1 MHVNTLYPPYG
12 GGATVVCDSVCQRL
26 AADNEVS
33 VFSGRFDFEKPLY
46 DTESHVYGSVNVR
59 TVNIVGLFEFSIDAV
74 IDGLADGNYQNDKIG
89 EIFSEYLREARP
101 ELVHFHSV
109 QWLGANL
116 IEKAKDYGAGVV
128 LTMHDWW
135 WVCARQ
141 FLVDS
146 EREVCPF
153 DGAQSK
159 ECCRRNE
166 RFGERDACLKK
177 TLESVDV
184 VITPSKL
191 LRGSVKAKGLADLD
205 IKVLE
210 NGVEK
215 PGGFRPKDPESGR
228 LVFGYMGGDNWLKGM
243 QTLLEAVGMISSG
256 GYVVKLYGFDN
267 PSADVIGNYLSG
279 RSAAVPAGNVL
290 VKAVRKLRALVYGGI
305 SRRLED
311 RLEFCPSFTQGELD
325 RVLGEVDVVVA
336 PSLQRESFSL
346 VTREAMVRGVPV
358 ITSDSGGPE
367 EIIKDG
373 VNGFVFRTKDAAGLA
388 SRMGRLVEDRS
399 LVVRLRENIDISSIM
414 LLDGHVEGLR
424 RIYSGVLTG

>member
-26 AADNEVS
+26 AVDNEVS
-33 VFSGRFDFEKPLY
+33 VFSGRFDFEKPVY
-46 DTESHVYGSVNVR
+46 DTESHEYGRVKVR
-59 TVNIVGLFEFSIDAV
+59 TVNITGLFEFNIDAV
-74 IDGLADGNYQNDKIG
+74 IDGFAEGNCRSERIG
-89 EIFSEYLREARP
+89 EIFAEYLRETRP

-116 IEKAKDYGAGVV
+116 IEKAREYGARVV

-146 EREVCPF
+146 GREVCPF
-153 DGAQSK
+153 DGAQSGG
-159 ECCRRNE
+159 CCRRSG
-166 RFGERDACLKK
+166 RFGERDAYLRKV
-177 TLESVDV
+177 LECVDL
-184 VITPSKL
+184 VITPSRL
-191 LRGSVKAKGLADLD
+191 LRDSVKAKGLSGID
-205 IKVLE
+205 IVVLE

-215 PGGFRPKDPESGR
+215 PIRFKPKAPEAGR

-279 RSAAVPAGNVL
+279 RSAAVPAGNVF
-290 VKAVRKLRALVYGGI
+290 VKAVRKLRAMMYGGM
-305 SRRLED
+305 SKRLQD
-311 RLEFCPSFTQGELD
+311 RLEFSHSFTQGELD
-325 RVLGEVDVVVA
+325 RVLGEVDAVVA

-346 VTREAMVRGVPV
+346 VTREAMVRGIPV
-358 ITSDSGGPE
+358 ISSDSGGPE

-373 VNGFVFRTKDAAGLA
+373 VNGFVFATKDATGLA
-388 SRMGRLVEDRS
+388 DRMKRFIEDRS
-399 LVVRLRENIDISSIM
+399 LVDRLRDNIDTSSIM
-414 LLDGHVEGLR
+414 LLDGHVEELR
-424 RIYSGVLTG
+424 RLYNGLMKV